1 LVDKTLTEMKPG
13 EKGCVLSIEQGRGL
27 RKRLLDMGVVRGAEV
42 EVVRLAPLGDPM
54 EVLIKG
60 YNLTLRREE
69 AARIH
74 VQVDQKG

>member
-1 LVDKTLTEMKPG
+1 VNKRLLKDLRPG
-13 EKGCVLSIEQGRGL
+13 EKGSVLGIEKGSDL
-27 RKRLLDMGVVRGAEV
+27 RKRLLDMGVVRGAEI

-69 AARIH
+69 AAKIH
-74 VQVDQKG
+74 VQIDQEG

>member
-1 LVDKTLTEMKPG
+1 MVDKTLKEMKPG

-27 RKRLLDMGVVRGAEV
+27 RKRLLDMGVVRGA

>member
-1 LVDKTLTEMKPG
+1 MNERLLKDLRPG
-13 EKGCVLSIEQGRGL
+13 EKGNVLGIEKGSDL
-27 RKRLLDMGVVRGAEV
+27 RRRLLDMGVVRGAEV

-69 AARIH
+69 AAKIH
-74 VQVDQKG
+74 VQVD